1 MNDEFEVNVDD
12 NSGAEVAAQIVGLR
26 KMTLRGEF
34 EKVDEMYNKWTA
46 RRGGEGNSSALTFKH
61 VTRAEDE
68 DDTDWDSESVVEDED
83 VDMAEAPALVKIPK
97 EKVEPKVDA
106 EGFTEVTSSS
116 RKRR

>member
-34 EKVDEMYNKWTA
+34 EKVDEMYNKWTG
-46 RRGGEGNSSALTFKH
+46 RRGGGNNSASTFKH

-68 DDTDWDSESVVEDED
+68 DDTDWDSESVEEDDD

-106 EGFTEVTSSS
+106 EGFTEVTSK
-116 RKRR
+116 KRR